1 MEKLIAHIQDLSP
14 VSDEEIGLIQ
24 KAFQEKKLA
33 KKEFIL
39 KAGDVSQHMRFI
51 DSGALR
57 TYYLDEEG
65 KEFVQS
71 FGIEG
76 WWLNDLYSYLSQSP
90 ATQFIQATEPSVI
103 FQIHRD
109 RLEELFKEVPSM
121 ERFFRI
127 KMQSAY
133 QAAQHKNLQV
143 KIESAEER
151 YADFRQRYP
160 QLEQRFPQYMIASYL
175 GLTPEHLSYIRRK
188 ALK

>member
-1 MEKLIAHIQDLSP
+1 
-14 VSDEEIGLIQ
+14 
-24 KAFQEKKLA
+24 
-33 KKEFIL
+33 
-39 KAGDVSQHMRFI
+39 MRFI

-65 KEFVQS
+65 REFVQS

-109 RLEELFKEVPSM
+109 RLEELFKEVPAM